1 MNILM
6 VGNGKAGS
14 WQIRGVQLGA
24 AIGAR
29 VTTSP
34 VDADWRWADL
44 VVLIKR
50 WGSQFASTSHHYGL
64 PIVWDALD
72 FWGQPAQNALT
83 ETAARALLAQQ
94 IALIRPALVI
104 GATEAMAKAAG
115 GVYLPHHSWEGL
127 TPTPAREHVQTVA
140 YQGGEVFLGQ
150 WAPALRKA
158 CERRGWTFVVNPPD
172 LRQADILV
180 ALRDG
185 QWDGWMC
192 REWKSG
198 VKLVNAIAAGRPII
212 VQDSAARHEIPASC
226 VTIGEVSALDS
237 ALDYW
242 SDREMRVDA
251 AEYWPER
258 ASPYRLASVA
268 EQFRAILESV
278 RATCTA

>member
-50 WGSQFASTSHHYGL
+50 WGSQFASTAHHYGL

-72 FWGQPAQNALT
+72 FWGQPAQNGLT
-83 ETAARALLAQQ
+83 EPAARALLAQQ

-115 GVYLPHHSWEGL
+115 GVYLPHHSWERL
-127 TPTPAREHVQTVA
+127 TPTPPREHVQTVA

-158 CERRGWTFVVNPPD
+158 CERRGWTFVVNPSD
-172 LRQADILV
+172 LREADILV

-198 VKLVNAIAAGRPII
+198 VKLANAVAAGRPII
-212 VQDSAARHEIPASC
+212 THKSAAYREVQP
-226 VTIGEVSALDS
+226 IGCAISQIDELDDAFDEWTSPVARRVAANLYQSRVRDYALDTV
-237 ALDYW
+237 AADY
-242 SDREMRVDA
+242 
-251 AEYWPER
+251 
-258 ASPYRLASVA
+258 L
-268 EQFRAILESV
+268 AILQRS
-278 RATCTA
+278 TCTA